1 MGDDPEE
8 IDNCVHVDGEDSFD
22 QSTRV
27 MSAGNSKEF
36 ETDNYMNLFAGTSN
50 ETEEP

>member
-8 IDNCVHVDGEDSFD
+8 LESCVHVDGEDSSD
-22 QSTRV
+22 HSLRV

-36 ETDNYMNLFAGTSN
+36 ETDDYMNLFAGTSN
-50 ETEEP
+50 ETEES